1 MKLKKFLSPI
11 LFGLFIMAIYLT
23 ISTKTVYASS
33 NALTLNPGESAEFT
47 NNTSDMMEVDNGY
60 WQYGYYYKIDVA
72 VYGPDNTL
80 RDERMDASKY
90 TFIGIMSGDRAI
102 ITNKGDEPIL
112 LDAITKRF
120 GEKSDGSF
128 GVIISD
134 ADFSCHKVNEKALN
148 IVKVAVGDSFEYKN
162 TASAKMMLYIS
173 NNCTIDYYYNN
184 STNPSSASGSGS
196 FSTTLDLNERMVVK
210 NTGTNDLY
218 VFGGSE
224 LFNPS
229 SNVNT
234 QKFIDDQIVDT
245 DKTWTLKFTG
255 DVNFN
260 DMTKQG
266 ITITNSKGV
275 SVDVGMKLGEDNKTI
290 VLTAPQD
297 GYIPGENYTLTIGT
311 KVHSSKGNALKKEY
325 QLHFSIKASSV

>member
-1 MKLKKFLSPI
+1 
-11 LFGLFIMAIYLT
+11 
-23 ISTKTVYASS
+23 
-33 NALTLNPGESAEFT
+33 
-47 NNTSDMMEVDNGY
+47 
-60 WQYGYYYKIDVA
+60 
-72 VYGPDNTL
+72 
-80 RDERMDASKY
+80 
-90 TFIGIMSGDRAI
+90 
-102 ITNKGDEPIL
+102 
-112 LDAITKRF
+112 
-120 GEKSDGSF
+120 
-128 GVIISD
+128 
-134 ADFSCHKVNEKALN
+134 
-148 IVKVAVGDSFEYKN
+148 
-162 TASAKMMLYIS
+162 
-173 NNCTIDYYYNN
+173 
-184 STNPSSASGSGS
+184 
-196 FSTTLDLNERMVVK
+196 MVVK